1 MTDFGNETAGPA
13 KAVAIADERGRGDAP
28 RVTAIGIGPFAEK
41 ILSIAFENGVRVRED
56 AALVDILAALD
67 VDSQVPLEALPVVT
81 EILSYV
87 YRANGEITTGDM
99 EN

>member
-13 KAVAIADERGRGDAP
+13 KAVAIADERDRGAAP

-41 ILSIAFENGVRVRED
+41 ILSIAIENGVRVRED

-87 YRANGEITTGDM
+87 YRANGGITTGDM